1 VALPDGSTASAL
13 GDWQQLGLTDYS
25 GTLVYETKFT
35 FTGSS
40 AWLDLGKVCDVAQI
54 TVNGHTLGAKCWQP
68 YRWDISQYLHQGENS
83 LQVAVTNTLA
93 NALTEEKAPSGLYG
107 PVVLK

>member
-1 VALPDGSTASAL
+1 M
-13 GDWQQLGLTDYS
+13 
-25 GTLVYETKFT
+25 
-35 FTGSS
+35 
-40 AWLDLGKVCDVAQI
+40 AQI
-54 TVNGHTLGAKCWQP
+54 TVKGQTLGAKCWQP
-68 YRWDISQYLHQGENS
+68 YRWDISQYLCQGENS